1 MNLAHFSLSSGQ
13 IFRLALQKGPKSGD
27 CLHILASISI
37 EGLEEKSE
45 RVGSNREEPRM
56 QHFVVVYVI
65 KYNMCICINRW
76 VFCGWRDGSSV
87 SSHVQMTENAA

>member
-1 MNLAHFSLSSGQ
+1 MNLAYFSLNSGQ

-27 CLHILASISI
+27 GLHILAPISI

-45 RVGSNREEPRM
+45 RASSHREEPRM
-56 QHFVVVYVI
+56 QRFVVVYVI
-65 KYNMCICINRW
+65 KYNMCICMNRW

-87 SSHVQMTENAA
+87 SSHVQVTENAA